1 MELQK
6 QKNKSLITLIIF
18 WILVGITT
26 TLVYNLEWF
35 IQKVIIFNGSL
46 QADLNA
52 GTAIIDKNLTIIF
65 SEHNIKTIDDFYI
78 KLNDVIDKENHI
90 ITKYYNININSAF
103 KKGGLL
109 FSAAALIAS
118 FISGPILVY
127 AITKK
132 KTYKFF
138 ILPILLGLSIMMF
151 FIMPVISSVLLLAT
165 VFTPLFGMLYSYRTA
180 LDSWATS
187 VARKT
192 NVKISFVRGFYEVGA
207 GLGSIGLTQLL
218 LHLNYYKRTISWA
231 DATPYYVVGAFY
243 VILTIFLWL
252 FMPDNIFDKL
262 HVKEERVSQKKYEEV
277 KQANK
282 LNQELTLKQIIL
294 NKNFIIGLLFFL
306 IVIGTVQAFGSIW
319 VNTVEN
325 FTSTTK
331 SFNSPQH
338 IGYQKAF
345 SIPVQ
350 LLLSYLILQVVTKIK
365 LKQFLLWAAILA
377 SISWFG
383 IGTIVYIVKPKSPI
397 ITSLIGGIG
406 GAITGTLAVALGYEF
421 ISRIT
426 TINTR
431 PATFVVFNSITY
443 GFGGI
448 IFVGVNTFL
457 SKAPVFGI
465 SGTGGYWV
473 WLICGISCLFAILLL
488 ILFFKEPEFITREID
503 DKTFNKHL
511 LVPAYHKP
519 DELKQTKKNRK

>member
-1 MELQK
+1 M
-6 QKNKSLITLIIF
+6 IIF

-46 QADLNA
+46 QADLNM
-52 GTAIIDKNLTIIF
+52 GTAIIDKNLTIVF
-65 SEHNIKTIDDFYI
+65 SEHNIKKIDDFYI

-103 KKGGLL
+103 KKEGLL

-294 NKNFIIGLLFFL
+294 NKNFIIGLIFFL

-383 IGTIVYIVKPKSPI
+383 IGTIVYIVKPKNPI
-397 ITSLIGGIG
+397 IISLIGGIG
-406 GAITGTLAVALGYEF
+406 GAVTGTLAVALGYEF
-421 ISRIT
+421 ISRVT

-457 SKAPVFGI
+457 SKTPAFGI

-488 ILFFKEPEFITREID
+488 LFFFKEPEFITREID

-511 LVPAYHKP
+511 LVPSHHNPDKP
-519 DELKQTKKNRK
+519 KQTKK